1 MEMVFMYFLTA
12 EDMKEILK
20 MIFQMGMVFF
30 IILMDWYFRVFGK
43 MELKMGKVL
52 KYKMIKKEGENG
64 IMVFLS
70 SGYEL
75 FHL

>member
-1 MEMVFMYFLTA
+1 MEMVFMHFLTA

-64 IMVFLS
+64 IMVLLS